1 MYLLITNVILL
12 FGGHWASDSI
22 AVSVVGVTVVV
33 DASAVGVG
41 TVFVKNALGTEVS
54 ELVTGVEFG
63 ADEVDG
69 LDWVVPD
76 DSKMSF

>member
-1 MYLLITNVILL
+1 M
-12 FGGHWASDSI
+12 
-22 AVSVVGVTVVV
+22 V